1 MSSTNTGNHTTHSSA
16 LGTAVASTATS
27 GASGSVSHSSSTA
40 PVASSSATAST
51 NNQWLFRKEDM
62 LRTPSQLDGVSLQ
75 EERESRFKGVT
86 FIVTASVDNGN
97 SGTDI
102 GATCVYLASKTEES
116 TRKFKDV
123 IITCAQRA
131 AKKDTPID
139 DQSKVR
145 HYSMFARQDMVTLIN
160 HVLAP
165 EDGKE
170 HTKESKKTIVPH
182 CFTLPL
188 YLEYRAWKETIMYM
202 EELLLEALC
211 FDLSVEHPYAFML
224 TLIDNHYT
232 KDPHRARKL
241 KQVSWAF
248 INDSLRTTLCLI
260 YPPKVVALAAI
271 HLAAKYLDEN
281 LSEGLGD
288 VWREL
293 FEPDVADITD
303 AANEILEQYSQF
315 GSRGS
320 NAERGAYPGSKPG
333 SEYQENGTPV
343 YSGYLN
349 SPAKL
354 TTPVYSNV
362 DRDGRT

>member
-1 MSSTNTGNHTTHSSA
+1 
-16 LGTAVASTATS
+16 
-27 GASGSVSHSSSTA
+27 
-40 PVASSSATAST
+40 
-51 NNQWLFRKEDM
+51 
-62 LRTPSQLDGVSLQ
+62 
-75 EERESRFKGVT
+75 
-86 FIVTASVDNGN
+86 
-97 SGTDI
+97 DI

-145 HYSMFARQDMVTLIN
+145 HYSMFARQDM
-160 HVLAP
+160 
-165 EDGKE
+165 
-170 HTKESKKTIVPH
+170 
-182 CFTLPL
+182 
-188 YLEYRAWKETIMYM
+188 EYRAWKETIMYM

>member
-1 MSSTNTGNHTTHSSA
+1 MNS
-16 LGTAVASTATS
+16 
-27 GASGSVSHSSSTA
+27 SSSTTIAGSHA
-40 PVASSSATAST
+40 PLSSVLAASAASGTSSTAAQSSSSSSSSSSATATAAAVT
-51 NNQWLFRKEDM
+51 NNQWLFRKEEM
-62 LRTPSQLDGVSLQ
+62 QRTPSLFDG
-75 EERESRFKGVT
+75 
-86 FIVTASVDNGN
+86 
-97 SGTDI
+97 DI

-139 DQSKVR
+139 DQSK
-145 HYSMFARQDMVTLIN
+145 
-160 HVLAP
+160 
-165 EDGKE
+165 
-170 HTKESKKTIVPH
+170 
-182 CFTLPL
+182 
-188 YLEYRAWKETIMYM
+188 EYRAWKETIMYM
-202 EELLLEALC
+202 EEILLEVLC
-211 FDLSVEHPYAFML
+211 FDLSVEHPYALML

-232 KDPHRARKL
+232 KDAHRARKL

-248 INDSLRTTLCLI
+248 INDSLRTTLCLV

-271 HLAAKYLDEN
+271 HLAGKYLDEN
-281 LSEGLGD
+281 LSECLGD

-293 FEPDVADITD
+293 YEPDVADITD

-320 NAERGAYPGSKPG
+320 NNERGAYPGSKPG

-354 TTPVYSNV
+354 TTPVYNNV
-362 DRDGRT
+362 DREGRT